1 MGNIIHQS
9 LLLDFVHKV
18 LSTSRLAKH
27 VKQGFNQTSKL
38 PSDEANGTLLEN
50 HGTDT
55 NSYDCAVFKIVATD
69 LEVNLFVR
77 DTTPA
82 IPLIPASQGPEDGW
96 QFPVSTCCI
105 ILLFLGLL
113 LPPPP
118 PALTC
123 FTTLFFLL
131 FFLFFLFLLLLLVFL
146 VFLVFL
152 GVFLLIRQSTFM
164 WKTQQS
170 TSLCH
175 KNVQRAR

>member
-38 PSDEANGTLLEN
+38 PSDEANGTLEN
-50 HGTDT
+50 HATH
-55 NSYDCAVFKIVATD
+55 NSYDCAVFKILATD
-69 LEVNLFVR
+69 LEMNLFVR

-105 ILLFLGLL
+105 ILLFLGFSLAVL
-113 LPPPP
+113 ACEFSP
-118 PALTC
+118 PALTF

-131 FFLFFLFLLLLLVFL
+131 FFLFLLLFLL

-152 GVFLLIRQSTFM
+152 GVFLLTNQSTFM

-175 KNVQRAR
+175 KNFQGAK